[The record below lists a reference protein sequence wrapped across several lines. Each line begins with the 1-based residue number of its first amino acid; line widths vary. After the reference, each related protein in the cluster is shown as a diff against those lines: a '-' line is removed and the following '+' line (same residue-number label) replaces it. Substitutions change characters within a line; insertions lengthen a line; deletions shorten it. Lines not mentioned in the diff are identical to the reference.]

1 MTGWNGF
8 FLVKVME
15 HLGFPNKLVSLI
27 SSCMSTVS
35 YSVLLNGQPVG
46 NIKPTRGLKQGDPL
60 SPYLFLL
67 CAIGLQELIKKAK
80 TNGDIRGVPI
90 CKNGPWVSHLFFA
103 DDSVLFCRA
112 KVEEC
117 QRVQIGRAH
126 V

>member
-27 SSCMSTVS
+27 SSYISTVS

-67 CAIGLQELIKKAK
+67 CAIGLQELIKKAE

-117 QRVQIGRAH
+117 
-126 V
+126 

>member
-27 SSCMSTVS
+27 SSYMSTVS
-35 YSVLLNGQPVG
+35 YSVLLSGQPVG

-103 DDSVLFCRA
+103 DDSILFCRA

-117 QRVQIGRAH
+117 
-126 V
+126 